1 MRDQLLQL
9 VAVRQRGADIG
20 DWLVAKSQMKTAE
33 RVIKRDKELSSTVC
47 ETSKDLATAI
57 SQLNRK
63 YPAFKEDRIY
73 GLISSVVKSEW

>member
-1 MRDQLLQL
+1 
-9 VAVRQRGADIG
+9 
-20 DWLVAKSQMKTAE
+20 MKTAE

-63 YPAFKEDRIY
+63 YPAFKGDRIY

>member
-1 MRDQLLQL
+1 
-9 VAVRQRGADIG
+9 
-20 DWLVAKSQMKTAE
+20 MKTAE

-63 YPAFKEDRIY
+63 YPAFKDRIY
-73 GLISSVVKSEW
+73 GLISRSEW